1 MQNIE
6 CLGTICDA
14 KPNGLSSEAH
24 QDTPSASQ
32 PNPSV
37 LNATPPPADGN
48 SHISTPSLAAPPL
61 AQDTNNLS
69 AMTPPTKTSNIL
81 SNPEHLGSSTNTTI
95 PTGQEV
101 ASNISGANS
110 KAAEVNP
117 NQAAQPTCEG
127 ADSNQSAPNLTRPED
142 SSAPGAPA
150 TTSPMVTVLPRST
163 DTRPTTGSITKPPL
177 YVPTGSTQDQ
187 SISFP
192 VDMTNKDIAQEA
204 MLPVKNLTQST
215 TGHEDAAES
224 AGI

>member
-1 MQNIE
+1 MSLKRF
-6 CLGTICDA
+6 CGSDVALSDA

-150 TTSPMVTVLPRST
+150 TTSPMQNTN
-163 DTRPTTGSITKPPL
+163 
-177 YVPTGSTQDQ
+177 QFQ
-187 SISFP
+187 SCQ
-192 VDMTNKDIAQEA
+192 K
-204 MLPVKNLTQST
+204 
-215 TGHEDAAES
+215 
-224 AGI
+224 